1 MDWNP
6 GAGRPCTLIVACVL
20 ITAVRDCDV
29 VIAGAGPAG
38 IAAAITCL
46 QGGLQPYVVTRPP
59 RPVGAQHS
67 PMQSLHPKARPLL
80 GQLGAASVLD
90 ACTEALFDRICS
102 GSATHTFSAYGP
114 LSVFGYHVNREKFDQ
129 GLLNIA
135 MQAGIPVHFDAV
147 SEAIV
152 DDGHVVGVR
161 TSSGVELP
169 ARVVIDAT
177 GYARVLARRLGH
189 GSKPC
194 SPALVVHT
202 GLIDAGA
209 PFPMRGATRFEGRT
223 DGWSWFATAS
233 SGALTWTSLHVRC
246 ARHDAT
252 TEELARR
259 SVPGSVRTFDASWK
273 LTRPL
278 AARGMLVAGEAAGR
292 LDPAWGQ
299 GIVNALES
307 GIAVARTVLD
317 SAASPGLA
325 AWLCAD
331 YDAWFV
337 ARHEEACD
345 ELSGYYSRQGIAILA
360 DGVSLS
366 PLGAS

>member
-1 MDWNP
+1 MP
-6 GAGRPCTLIVACVL
+6 
-20 ITAVRDCDV
+20 
-29 VIAGAGPAG
+29 AGA
-38 IAAAITCL
+38 
-46 QGGLQPYVVTRPP
+46 R
-59 RPVGAQHS
+59 HNS

-80 GQLGAASVLD
+80 EQLGAASVLG
-90 ACTEALFDRICS
+90 ACTEALFDRIYS
-102 GSATHTFSAYGP
+102 GSACHTFSAYGP

-135 MQAGIPVHFDAV
+135 MQAGIPVHFGAV
-147 SEAIV
+147 SDAIV
-152 DDGHVVGVR
+152 DNGHVVGVLTR
-161 TSSGVELP
+161 SGTELH
-169 ARVVIDAT
+169 ARAVIDAT

-189 GSKPC
+189 GARPC
-194 SPALVVHT
+194 SPPLVVHT

-233 SGALTWTSLHVRC
+233 SGALTWTSLHVRS
-246 ARHDAT
+246 APHDAT
-252 TEELARR
+252 TAELARR
-259 SVPGSVRTFDASWK
+259 SVPGSVSTFDASWK

-278 AARGMLVAGEAAGR
+278 AVRGVLVAGEAAGR

-307 GIAVARTVLD
+307 GIAAAQTVLD

-325 AWLCAD
+325 AWLCAE

-337 ARHEEACD
+337 ARHEEACG
-345 ELSGYYSRQGIAILA
+345 ELGSYYSRQGIAILD
-360 DGVSLS
+360 DGFSLS
-366 PLGAS
+366 PTGAL